1 MPTAARA
8 VEGKR
13 VTGGGRRYNRSCMSA
28 DSQPTTTLLPEGAPA
43 NPRAHGP
50 FAAIRRALP
59 AGEVVRF
66 LMVGGFNTVFSI
78 ALAYVFIFPVEFFFP
93 KLPRAAVTTIA
104 NYAALPI
111 AITVAFLAYKWF
123 VFRTHGNYF
132 KEWLKVFAVY
142 GVSLPFPVIVIPAA
156 TSLGLFLHLN
166 PSLVSLLAL
175 IANSSV
181 IACYSYFAHKKF
193 SFKR

>member
-1 MPTAARA
+1 
-8 VEGKR
+8 
-13 VTGGGRRYNRSCMSA
+13 VTSSE
-28 DSQPTTTLLPEGAPA
+28 QPTLIADGAP
-43 NPRAHGP
+43 PDPKAHGP
-50 FAAIRRALP
+50 FAALRRALP
-59 AGEVVRF
+59 SGEVIRF

-78 ALAYVFIFPVEFFFP
+78 ALAYVFIVPVEFFFP
-93 KLPRAAVTTIA
+93 KLHRAAVTTIA

-142 GVSLPFPVIVIPAA
+142 GVSLPFPAVVIPVA
-156 TSLGLFLHLN
+156 TSLCLFLHLA
-166 PSLVSLLAL
+166 PRLVSLLAL
-175 IANSSV
+175 IANSCA

>member
-1 MPTAARA
+1 MDPTDQDILI
-8 VEGKR
+8 
-13 VTGGGRRYNRSCMSA
+13 A
-28 DSQPTTTLLPEGAPA
+28 DGAP
-43 NPRAHGP
+43 PDPKAHGP
-50 FAAIRRALP
+50 FGALRRALP
-59 AGEVVRF
+59 AGEVIRF
-66 LMVGGFNTVFSI
+66 LAVGVFNTVFSI

-142 GVSLPFPVIVIPAA
+142 GVSLPFPAFVIPIA
-156 TSLGLFLHLN
+156 TSLFLRLHVN
-166 PSLVSLLAL
+166 PRVVSLLAL
-175 IANSSV
+175 VANSIV

-193 SFKR
+193 SFRR

>member
-1 MPTAARA
+1 LPGFLHPPDRIEETVDPTDQDILI
-8 VEGKR
+8 
-13 VTGGGRRYNRSCMSA
+13 A
-28 DSQPTTTLLPEGAPA
+28 DVAP
-43 NPRAHGP
+43 PDPKAHGP
-50 FAAIRRALP
+50 FAALRRAMP
-59 AGEVVRF
+59 TGEVVRF
-66 LMVGGFNTVFSI
+66 LAVGGFNTVFSI

-142 GVSLPFPVIVIPAA
+142 GVSLPFPVIVIPVA
-156 TSLGLFLHLN
+156 TSLFVHLHLT
-166 PSLVSLLAL
+166 SRLVSLLAL
-175 IANSSV
+175 IANSGV

>member
-1 MPTAARA
+1 
-8 VEGKR
+8 
-13 VTGGGRRYNRSCMSA
+13 VTSSE
-28 DSQPTTTLLPEGAPA
+28 QPTLISDGAP
-43 NPRAHGP
+43 PDPKAHGP
-50 FAAIRRALP
+50 FAALRRALP
-59 AGEVVRF
+59 SGEVIRF

-78 ALAYVFIFPVEFFFP
+78 GLAYVFIFPVEFFFP
-93 KLPRAAVTTIA
+93 KLPRAVVTTIA

-111 AITVAFLAYKWF
+111 TITFAFLAYKWF

-142 GVSLPFPVIVIPAA
+142 GVSLPFPAIVIPVA
-156 TSLGLFLHLN
+156 TSLFLFLHCTPKLA
-166 PSLVSLLAL
+166 SLLAL
-175 IANSSV
+175 IANSGV

>member
-1 MPTAARA
+1 MDPTDQDILIAA
-8 VEGKR
+8 
-13 VTGGGRRYNRSCMSA
+13 
-28 DSQPTTTLLPEGAPA
+28 GAP
-43 NPRAHGP
+43 PDPKAHGP
-50 FAAIRRALP
+50 FAALRRALP

-66 LMVGGFNTVFSI
+66 LAVGVFNTVISI
-78 ALAYVFIFPVEFFFP
+78 ALAYVFIFPVGYFFP

-142 GVSLPFPVIVIPAA
+142 GVSLPFPAIVIPVA
-156 TSLGLFLHLN
+156 TSLFLSLHFT
-166 PSLVSLLAL
+166 PRLVSLLAL
-175 IANSSV
+175 IANSGV

>member
-1 MPTAARA
+1 MPSTDQQHHS
-8 VEGKR
+8 VLDDE
-13 VTGGGRRYNRSCMSA
+13 TPP
-28 DSQPTTTLLPEGAPA
+28 DPQ
-43 NPRAHGP
+43 AHGP
-50 FAAIRRALP
+50 FAAMRRVLP
-59 AGEVVRF
+59 SGEVIRF

-78 ALAYVFIFPVEFFFP
+78 ALAYVFIVPVSFFFP

-142 GVSLPFPVIVIPAA
+142 GVSLPFPVIVIPIA
-156 TSLGLFLHLN
+156 TSAFLSLHLA
-166 PSLVSLLAL
+166 PRLASLLAL
-175 IANSSV
+175 IANSCA

>member
-1 MPTAARA
+1 MG
-8 VEGKR
+8 E
-13 VTGGGRRYNRSCMSA
+13 VTSLEN
-28 DSQPTTTLLPEGAPA
+28 PTLLPDGAPPDPKA
-43 NPRAHGP
+43 QGP
-50 FAAIRRALP
+50 FAAMRRVLP
-59 AGEVVRF
+59 SGEVIRF
-66 LMVGGFNTVFSI
+66 LLVGGFNTVFSI
-78 ALAYVFIFPVEFFFP
+78 ALAYVFILPVELFFP

-142 GVSLPFPVIVIPAA
+142 GVSLPFPVIVIPVA
-156 TSLGLFLHLN
+156 TSLFVHLHLT
-166 PSLVSLLAL
+166 SRLVSLLAL
-175 IANSSV
+175 IANSGA

>member
-1 MPTAARA
+1 MN
-8 VEGKR
+8 R
-13 VTGGGRRYNRSCMSA
+13 VTA
-28 DSQPTTTLLPEGAPA
+28 PETTTVLADGAPPDPKA
-43 NPRAHGP
+43 KGP
-50 FAAIRRALP
+50 FAALRRALP
-59 AGEVVRF
+59 SGEVIRF

-78 ALAYVFIFPVEFFFP
+78 ALAYALIFPVELLFP

-142 GVSLPFPVIVIPAA
+142 GVSLPFPAVVIPVA
-156 TSLGLFLHLN
+156 TSLFLFFHLS
-166 PSLVSLLAL
+166 PRLVSLLAL
-175 IANSSV
+175 VANSGA

>member
-1 MPTAARA
+1 MGT
-8 VEGKR
+8 
-13 VTGGGRRYNRSCMSA
+13 VTPEPS
-28 DSQPTTTLLPEGAPA
+28 TLLSDGAP
-43 NPRAHGP
+43 PDPKAHGP
-50 FAAIRRALP
+50 FAAMRRVLP
-59 AGEVVRF
+59 SGEVNRF

-78 ALAYVFIFPVEFFFP
+78 ALAYVFILPVEFFFP
-93 KLPRAAVTTIA
+93 KLPRGAATTIA

-142 GVSLPFPVIVIPAA
+142 GVSLPFPVAVIPIT
-156 TSLGLFLHLN
+156 TSLLLRLHLA
-166 PSLVSLLAL
+166 PRLVSLLAL
-175 IANSSV
+175 IANSCV

>member
-1 MPTAARA
+1 MNKPKTL
-8 VEGKR
+8 VETETPPSHGFHLSS
-13 VTGGGRRYNRSCMSA
+13 NEPPDPQA
-28 DSQPTTTLLPEGAPA
+28 EGL
-43 NPRAHGP
+43 
-50 FAAIRRALP
+50 FAAIRRVLP
-59 AGEVVRF
+59 GAEVIRF

-78 ALAYVFIFPVEFFFP
+78 ALAYVFIIPVQFFFP

-104 NYAALPI
+104 NYAALPF

-142 GVSLPFPVIVIPAA
+142 GVSLPFPAIVIPIA
-156 TSLGLFLHLN
+156 TSLFLFLHLT
-166 PSLVSLLAL
+166 PRLASLLAL
-175 IANSSV
+175 IANSGT

>member
-1 MPTAARA
+1 MEP
-8 VEGKR
+8 
-13 VTGGGRRYNRSCMSA
+13 VTSVK
-28 DSQPTTTLLPEGAPA
+28 QPTLVSDGAP
-43 NPRAHGP
+43 PDPKAHGP
-50 FAAIRRALP
+50 FASIRRVLP
-59 AGEVVRF
+59 SGEVIRF
-66 LMVGGFNTVFSI
+66 LLVGGFNTVFSI
-78 ALAYVFIFPVEFFFP
+78 ALAYVLIFPVEFFFP
-93 KLPRAAVTTIA
+93 RLPRPAVTTIA
-104 NYAALPI
+104 NYAALPF

-156 TSLGLFLHLN
+156 TTFFLFLHVN
-166 PSLVSLLAL
+166 PHLSSLLAL
-175 IANSSV
+175 MANSGA